1 MTMHFETVSNS
12 QFTEGIRQFLFQC
25 AVPSLPSIDCVFN
38 GFENE
43 TVLPTRSNDFCVFT
57 PLSYQPRGNVIEDW
71 KRYADGLKLAQYMTA
86 EIQVDCFSDSRVRA
100 RERAE
105 NFVLI
110 ASHSV
115 GVEFFSRYG
124 IDCQFA
130 EGLRNLTQV
139 LDSSKF
145 IPRYS
150 FTLRLGFWKKLN
162 VKFEFFDHLNLDGV
176 FNVDVRFPS
185 DKEEK

>member
-1 MTMHFETVSNS
+1 MTMHLETVSNA
-12 QFTEGIRQFLFQC
+12 QFTEGVRQFLFQC
-25 AVPSLPSIDCVFN
+25 AVPTLPSIDCVFN

-43 TVLPTRSNDFCVFT
+43 VSLPQGSNDFCVFT
-57 PLSYQPRGNVIEDW
+57 PLSYQPRGNVLEDW
-71 KRYADGLKLAQYMTA
+71 ERYGEGLRLAQYVTA
-86 EIQVDCFSDSRVRA
+86 EIQVDCFSDSKVRA
-100 RERAE
+100 RERAS
-105 NFVLI
+105 NFVLL
-110 ASHSV
+110 ASHSM
-115 GVEFFSRYG
+115 GVDFLGRYG
-124 IDCQFA
+124 IDCQYA

-145 IPRYS
+145 TPRYS

-162 VKFEFFDHLNLDGV
+162 VKFDFFDHLNLDGV